1 MPWFALLLVVHILLA
16 ISLLLPSI
24 ALPFLLRRQ
33 SGDPPSGLTRL
44 LVAAQGTGSLVI
56 GAGLAATGI
65 GLIAVLG
72 AQLLRQPWLLIA
84 LVIYAANLLVAALV
98 SRPEPAPPDGA
109 RRQRRCGDVG
119 APRAHAALVA
129 YGMAT
134 ATGAIGFL
142 MRRSPAR
149 DRRPRRGSEVDR
161 ERAALEPEER
171 GHDQQQGEAEES
183 EPAKDFH
190 DGALPRSRLGS

>member
-98 SRPEPAPPDGA
+98 SRPNLRRLMGIGA
-109 RRQRRCGDVG
+109 SDDAGTWERRARMQRWI
-119 APRAHAALVA
+119 A

-142 MRRSPAR
+142 MM
-149 DRRPRRGSEVDR
+149 
-161 ERAALEPEER
+161 
-171 GHDQQQGEAEES
+171 
-183 EPAKDFH
+183 AKP
-190 DGALPRSRLGS
+190 GA